1 LEDQLTRKA
10 VFEGLVYDE
19 FDQPVQTGWIGSDPV
34 YIVDDKGFKRH
45 IPAEDVDRQ
54 VWEFM
59 QEQIEGNEDLISSKA
74 AEMMGEM
81 DIFTKAAIE
90 NQLKNMDSQFD
101 QLEQIGIPEES
112 RLYLGMI
119 GFRITISIHGEVLEI
134 NQPGIV
140 DDSGEE

>member
-1 LEDQLTRKA
+1 LEDPLAKKA

-19 FDQPVQTGWIGSDPV
+19 FDKPVQAGWIGADPV
-34 YIVDDKGFKRH
+34 YIVDDNGFKRH

-59 QEQIEGNEDLISSKA
+59 QGQIEGNEGLISEKA
-74 AEMMGEM
+74 AEMMGEV

-90 NQLKNMDSQFD
+90 NQLKHMDSQFD

-119 GFRITISIHGEVLEI
+119 GFRITISIHGDVLDI

>member
-1 LEDQLTRKA
+1 MTRKA

-19 FDQPVQTGWIGSDPV
+19 LDQPVQTGWIGGDPV
-34 YIVDDKGFKRH
+34 YIVDDNGFKRH
-45 IPAEDVDRQ
+45 IPAEEVDRQ

-59 QEQIEGNEDLISSKA
+59 QSQIEGNEDLISAKA

-90 NQLKNMDSQFD
+90 RQLKNMDSQFD
-101 QLEQIGIPEES
+101 QLEQVGIPEDS

-119 GFRITISIHGEVLEI
+119 GFRIKISVHGDVLDI
-134 NQPGIV
+134 NQPGVV

>member
-1 LEDQLTRKA
+1 LARKA

-19 FDQPVQTGWIGSDPV
+19 FDRPVQTGWIGSDPV
-34 YIVDDKGFKRH
+34 YIVDDNGFKRH
-45 IPAEDVDRQ
+45 IPAEEVDRQ

-59 QEQIEGNEDLISSKA
+59 QEQIEGNEDLISAKA
-74 AEMMGEM
+74 AEMMGEV

-101 QLEQIGIPEES
+101 NLEQIGIPEES

-134 NQPGIV
+134 NQPGVV

>member
-1 LEDQLTRKA
+1 MARKA

-19 FDQPVQTGWIGSDPV
+19 FDRPVQTGWIGSDPV
-34 YIVDDKGFKRH
+34 YIVDDNGFKRH
-45 IPAEDVDRQ
+45 IPAEEVDRQ

-59 QEQIEGNEDLISSKA
+59 QEQIEGNEDLISAKA
-74 AEMMGEM
+74 AEMMGEV

-101 QLEQIGIPEES
+101 NLEQIGIPEES

-134 NQPGIV
+134 NQPGVV